1 MFKQKRFEKVF
12 KINEK
17 VPQKWTFESLTSGDE
32 TKILE
37 GRFFTKTKRFLKRFW
52 VESFLQKSVK
62 KQQKIMVLINL
73 QFFAKIQ
80 GGRIFFSIS
89 LYSDL

>member
-17 VPQKWTFESLTSGDE
+17 VQKKRTFKSLTSGDE

-37 GRFFTKTKRFLKRFW
+37 GRFFRKTKRFLKRFW

-80 GGRIFFSIS
+80 GGRFFFPYYQS
-89 LYSDL
+89 L